1 MKSSKNRS
9 FREMCGESPFGK
21 GDEGGFSDRE
31 VFENIGTVVEK
42 IWKYL

>member
-1 MKSSKNRS
+1 VEN
-9 FREMCGESPFGK
+9 PPLAK